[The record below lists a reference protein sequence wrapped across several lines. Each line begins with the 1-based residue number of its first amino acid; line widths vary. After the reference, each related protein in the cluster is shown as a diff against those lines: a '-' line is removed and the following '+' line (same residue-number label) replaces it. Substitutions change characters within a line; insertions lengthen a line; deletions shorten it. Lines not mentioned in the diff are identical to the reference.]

1 MNWIKVHMGTQ
12 LAQAF
17 RLWVRRPL
25 LCVLAVLPL
34 ALAIAALTALFT
46 VLNISLL
53 RPLPGIGEPQGLVEV
68 GRVSSGFGSL
78 SYPDF
83 KDLEAQSQTLSAVY
97 AYAFSPLAVRP
108 DGASSASNSFGFL
121 VSGEYFSALGVRAHA
136 GRLLQASDMVQGSD
150 APVAVL
156 SYATWQR
163 MFGGDLAVIGQTV
176 TINGSGFVI
185 VGIAAPAF
193 RGHIAG
199 ISPEFFLPI
208 TRVALVRPSDGGM
221 LDNRQAS
228 WLLTGARVADGVAL
242 SQVQAELATI
252 GARLAQMRPT
262 QDESVRA
269 DLELTASP
277 LRPLPRDAVR
287 ALLIFVG
294 VLGTMASTLLLVAC
308 INIAG
313 LSLARAEERRGE
325 LAVHLSLG
333 ATRGRIVS
341 LLLSET
347 LVLATLASLL
357 GVALSWVGLRLLLS
371 APLPIPIPLHF
382 DVTPDA
388 RVLAFGAGLALLT
401 ALVCGLLPAWRA
413 TRGRLAGELQR
424 FRSQRTQQVLSVLQ
438 VATTL
443 VLVVAGAGVLRA
455 TAYSDIANPGIEV
468 ARVLTFEFDLSTS
481 GYDTTRAL
489 PVAGSLL
496 DAARAVPGVDDA
508 ALAAVVPLTL
518 SSMSLGSVEGEGL
531 PPEGLYPDANV
542 VTPGF
547 TSTLG
552 LALRGRDFN
561 AGDRSDT
568 LPVAII
574 NRYLAT
580 QVFGEADPIGRSFSY
595 GDGDDRRALQVIGVI
610 EDSHVSAIGEA
621 QRGYLLL
628 PLTQWPRAGLNL
640 LLRTDLAPAAAATA
654 VRQLMQQV
662 DPNLPPPQ
670 VFRLEDQAA
679 VALLP
684 QRIASLVINGLGGLG
699 LLLVGL
705 GLYGLLL
712 QFVHSRWRELGVRQ
726 ALGAAPARIAREI
739 CWRGLKLVLI
749 GLLLAVVPAVMAL
762 HLVSSVLIG
771 VDPWDISALFG
782 AMLMMLVI
790 AIMTSIGPARRAA
803 GTAPAVALR
812 QD

>member
-1 MNWIKVHMGTQ
+1 MGTH
-12 LAQAF
+12 LVQAF

-34 ALAIAALTALFT
+34 ALAIGALTALFT

-53 RPLPGIGEPQGLVEV
+53 RPLPGIGQPQGLVEV
-68 GRVSSGFGSL
+68 GRATSGFGTL

-83 KDLEAQSQTLSAVY
+83 KDLAAQSQTLSAVY
-97 AYAFSPLAVRP
+97 AYAFNPLAVRP
-108 DGASSASNSFGFL
+108 DGAASASNSFGLL

-136 GRLLQASDMVQGSD
+136 GRLLQESDMTQGGETP
-150 APVAVL
+150 AAVL
-156 SYATWQR
+156 GYAIWQR
-163 MFGGDLAVIGQTV
+163 MFGGDTAVIGQTV

-185 VGIAAPAF
+185 VGIAAPEF

-208 TRVALVRPSDGGM
+208 TRVALVRPSEAEL
-221 LDNRQAS
+221 LDNRLAS
-228 WLLTGARVADGVAL
+228 WVLTGARVADGAEL
-242 SQVQAELATI
+242 NQVQAELATI
-252 GARLAQMRPT
+252 GARLTQLRAT
-262 QDESVRA
+262 QDDSVRA
-269 DLELTASP
+269 DLNLTASP
-277 LRPLPRDAVR
+277 LRPLPRDAMR
-287 ALLIFVG
+287 ALLIFVA
-294 VLGTMASTLLLVAC
+294 VLGTMVTTLLLVAC
-308 INIAG
+308 INVAG

-333 ATRGRIVS
+333 ASRGRIVS

-347 LVLATLASLL
+347 LVLATLATVL
-357 GVALSWVGLRLLLS
+357 GVALSWVGLRLLLA

-382 DVTPDA
+382 DVTPDL

-401 ALVCGLLPAWRA
+401 GLACGLLPAWRA
-413 TRGRLAGELQR
+413 TRGRLAGHLQR
-424 FRSQRTQQVLSVLQ
+424 FRSQRAQQVLSVLQ

-455 TAYSDIANPGIEV
+455 TSYSEVSDPGIDVE
-468 ARVLTFEFDLSTS
+468 RVLTFEFDLGTS

-489 PVAGSLL
+489 PVAGTLL
-496 DAARAVPGVDDA
+496 DAARAVPGVTDA

-518 SSMSLGSVEGEGL
+518 SSMSLGSIEGEGL
-531 PPEGLYPDANV
+531 PPDGLYPDANV

-568 LPVAII
+568 AAVAII
-574 NRYLAT
+574 NRHLAT
-580 QVFGEADPIGRSFSY
+580 QIYGEADPIGRSFAY
-595 GDGDDRRALQVIGVI
+595 VDGDERRSLQVIGVI

-670 VFRLEDQAA
+670 VFRLADQAA

-712 QFVHSRWRELGVRQ
+712 QFVHARWRELGVRQ

-739 CWRGLKLVLI
+739 CWRGIKLVLV
-749 GLLLAVVPAVMAL
+749 GLLLAVVPALMAL
-762 HLVSSVLIG
+762 QLVSSVLIG
-771 VDPWDISALFG
+771 VDPWDISALVG
-782 AMLMMLVI
+782 AMLTMLGI
-790 AIMTSIGPARRAA
+790 ALVTSISPARRAA
-803 GTAPAVALR
+803 STAPAVALR
-812 QD
+812 HD